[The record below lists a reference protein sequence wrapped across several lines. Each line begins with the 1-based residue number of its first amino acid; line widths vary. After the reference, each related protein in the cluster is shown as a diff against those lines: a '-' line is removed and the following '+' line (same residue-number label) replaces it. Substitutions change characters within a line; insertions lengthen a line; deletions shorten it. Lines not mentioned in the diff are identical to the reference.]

1 MDILDELL
9 DTNPR
14 EKFLQVLQNGAVG
27 AVESA
32 LEKLLREHIALR
44 ELMLLKSVLGQEYL
58 SEYGDLDE
66 QISLFCVENEDLIQ
80 ERLNDYF
87 IGLTAEILGAE
98 GWILIFLK

>member
-27 AVESA
+27 AVEGA
-32 LEKLLREHIALR
+32 IEKLLREHIALR
-44 ELMLLKSVLGQEYL
+44 ELMLLKSVFGQEYL
-58 SEYGDLDE
+58 IEYGDLDE
-66 QISLFCVENEDLIQ
+66 QISLFCVENEGLIE

-87 IGLTAEILGAE
+87 IGLTAEILGA
-98 GWILIFLK
+98 GG

>member
-27 AVESA
+27 AVEAA

-66 QISLFCVENEDLIQ
+66 QISLFCVENESLIE

-98 GWILIFLK
+98 G

>member
-14 EKFLQVLQNGAVG
+14 EKFLQVLQNGAAG
-27 AVESA
+27 AVEAA

-66 QISLFCVENEDLIQ
+66 QISLFCVENESLIE

-98 GWILIFLK
+98 G